1 MVAVLVGLV
10 WNRWYIKYR
19 IILCRVSTRNKR
31 RTERIHRYDAAVLYF
46 AHATKFAD
54 HAASKQISA
63 WVLQHLSPLAE
74 DEEGLK
80 LFIDDRDGT
89 SMTKTDLFIS
99 AFEQSDRLI
108 VCITPEFLNDES
120 CMHNINL
127 ALAAKKPPCNFI
139 FINFCA
145 ENHTIPNNQL
155 RHLMQAKAGAT
166 CFVWG
171 ENDDDHSDFNRR
183 LRGAL
188 NRGSAGSGC
197 NGLLGRVRQLPPTV
211 YWHELEHINPQ

>member
-1 MVAVLVGLV
+1 M
-10 WNRWYIKYR
+10 
-19 IILCRVSTRNKR
+19 RNKR
-31 RTERIHRYDAAVLYF
+31 RTGHQHRYDATVLFF
-46 AHATKFAD
+46 AYATNQAD
-54 HAASKQISA
+54 HAASRQISA
-63 WVLQHLSPLAE
+63 WVINHLLPLAE
-74 DEEGLK
+74 ADEGLK

-108 VCITPEFLNDES
+108 VCIKPEFLNEES

-127 ALAAKKPPCNFI
+127 ALASKKPLFNLI

-145 ENHTIPNNQL
+145 EEHTIPCRQL
-155 RHLMQAKAGAT
+155 RHLMQAKAGAS
-166 CFVWG
+166 CLLWG
-171 ENDDDHSDFNRR
+171 ENDDHSDFNRR

-188 NRGSAGSGC
+188 NRGSAGNGC

-211 YWHELEHINPQ
+211 SWRELEHMNPQ